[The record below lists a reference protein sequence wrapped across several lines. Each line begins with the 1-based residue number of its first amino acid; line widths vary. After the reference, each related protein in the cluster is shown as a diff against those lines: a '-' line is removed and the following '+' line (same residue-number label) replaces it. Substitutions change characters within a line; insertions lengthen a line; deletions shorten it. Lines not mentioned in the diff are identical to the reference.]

1 MIESLLQSMG
11 VNPEMIT
18 TAREDLRKVAAAVD
32 TVPDLSRKID
42 NMEIKVNKL
51 LEVLENGRVDRSTSN
66 RIYGTS
72 DHDRSNDT
80 GTASDFD
87 GTGHA

>member
-1 MIESLLQSMG
+1 MG

-42 NMEIKVNKL
+42 NLEIKVNKL
-51 LEVLENGRVDRSTSN
+51 LENIENVRYDRSSSN
-66 RIYGTS
+66 RTYGTG
-72 DHDRSNDT
+72 DNDRSDDHGT
-80 GTASDFD
+80 GSDYD